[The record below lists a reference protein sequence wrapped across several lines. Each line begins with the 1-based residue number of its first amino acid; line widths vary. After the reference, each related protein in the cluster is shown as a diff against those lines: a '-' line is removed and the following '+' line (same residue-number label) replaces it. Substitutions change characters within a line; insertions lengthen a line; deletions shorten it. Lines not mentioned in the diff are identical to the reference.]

1 MPDLAIR
8 QTTTKGGYRG
18 DNINDVGADYRE
30 AGVRCQAAVYLFYF
44 IIVISCFCI
53 VFYKDFCKK
62 PFLYRRFFVEFL
74 AFLIIY
80 LRNMLPHIV
89 FYCGF
94 LCFYSFS
101 VHSVVLREKDDEE

>member
-44 IIVISCFCI
+44 IVVISCFCI

-74 AFLIIY
+74 AFFDY
-80 LRNMLPHIV
+80 LFKKYVVLYCFLLWFFV
-89 FYCGF
+89 FLQLFCACCGF
-94 LCFYSFS
+94 
-101 VHSVVLREKDDEE
+101 KGKG